1 MKYSWREICCRNQP
15 GSISVTPEH
24 EHYVISQ
31 PLCCGSSSTYFA
43 LMLDVPAL
51 RFNVEFH
58 LFFTALSVR
67 PGKSLAITASRAK
80 AAVGNQTPNPQ
91 S

>member
-1 MKYSWREICCRNQP
+1 
-15 GSISVTPEH
+15 
-24 EHYVISQ
+24 
-31 PLCCGSSSTYFA
+31 
-43 LMLDVPAL
+43 MLDVPAL